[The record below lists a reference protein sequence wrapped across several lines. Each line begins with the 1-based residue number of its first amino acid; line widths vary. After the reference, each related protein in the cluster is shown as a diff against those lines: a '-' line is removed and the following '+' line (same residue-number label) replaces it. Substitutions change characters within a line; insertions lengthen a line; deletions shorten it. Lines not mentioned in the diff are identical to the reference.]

1 VQRVLG
7 DSVDLGRLIR
17 LSGEV
22 QINMPLQPREAS
34 GTSGMKAAFEG
45 VLDLT
50 VLDGWCIGDVAPG
63 ENHATARYA
72 KLVQVVSS
80 LYYGNRAW
88 WIAVMKGAIA
98 KNASFFNRQRMLSR
112 YPSDAKTR

>member
-1 VQRVLG
+1 MSDANQAQPGPGAAGPG
-7 DSVDLGRLIR
+7 DGDLYDPSVHQFDDDDLA
-17 LSGEV
+17 
-22 QINMPLQPREAS
+22 PR
-34 GTSGMKAAFEG
+34 G
-45 VLDLT
+45 L
-50 VLDGWCIGDVAPG
+50 GDVAPG

-98 KNASFFNRQRMLSR
+98 KNAPFFNRQRMLSR
-112 YPSDAKTR
+112 YPSDANTR